1 MLKEHRQGQRQTEA
15 EGMQDRRRGFADQQ
29 IFLRQNVAEPAR
41 RCCAWKRLCVVYEFV
56 SSIYGYNYSY
66 CNRSSLPAQEDLDE
80 MSEFLV
86 LKSTETQKA
95 EGVTHPVDTAY
106 IDDRDGMPILKA
118 VFDVSQ
124 FRPED
129 VHLDA
134 SDDQLVLIARGTDD
148 SRECSIFRKTMIRK
162 LDLPKYVEAKMMHCE
177 LSKDG
182 VLTVEMP
189 FHLPAQ
195 RRPSGPSV
203 VPIIT
208 DDDGRRRIRFSAH
221 IGPDFTAD
229 DVQVE
234 LLEGNQLQMTAF
246 YDAEIGYYGSQV
258 TQRRLQRTFR
268 LPQRVKV
275 DAVHHSLSPDGF
287 LKFEIVLVKEGP
299 YKCDVTTEELV
310 GEDKAEGGEEPE
322 AEAEE
327 KEEEQKQTE
336 NIRDFDVD
344 SKEKDVE
351 EKAEMQGNE
360 GESDDI

>member
-1 MLKEHRQGQRQTEA
+1 
-15 EGMQDRRRGFADQQ
+15 
-29 IFLRQNVAEPAR
+29 
-41 RCCAWKRLCVVYEFV
+41 
-56 SSIYGYNYSY
+56 
-66 CNRSSLPAQEDLDE
+66 
-80 MSEFLV
+80 MSDFLV

-95 EGVTHPVDTAY
+95 EGVARPVDTAY
-106 IDDRDGMPILKA
+106 IADRDGMPILKA

-148 SRECSIFRKTMIRK
+148 SRECSIFRKTMIRR
-162 LDLPKYVEAKMMHCE
+162 LDLPKFVEARMMHCE

-195 RRPSGPSV
+195 RRPPGPSV

-208 DDDGRRRIRFSAH
+208 DDDGRRKIRFSVH

-229 DVQVE
+229 DVQVA
-234 LLEGNQLQMTAF
+234 LLDGNQLQMTAF

-310 GEDKAEGGEEPE
+310 GEDKGEGEEEPE
-322 AEAEE
+322 AEEEEEEEVGEEE
-327 KEEEQKQTE
+327 KRKKDGGG
-336 NIRDFDVD
+336 DFDVD
-344 SKEKDVE
+344 GKEKEAE
-351 EKAEMQGNE
+351 EKTEKLDK
-360 GESDDI
+360 ESENGDV

>member
-1 MLKEHRQGQRQTEA
+1 
-15 EGMQDRRRGFADQQ
+15 
-29 IFLRQNVAEPAR
+29 
-41 RCCAWKRLCVVYEFV
+41 
-56 SSIYGYNYSY
+56 
-66 CNRSSLPAQEDLDE
+66 
-80 MSEFLV
+80 MSDFLV

-95 EGVTHPVDTAY
+95 EGVVHPVDTAY

-148 SRECSIFRKTMIRK
+148 SRECSIFRKTMIRR
-162 LDLPKYVEAKMMHCE
+162 LDLPKFVEAKMMHCE

-195 RRPSGPSV
+195 RRPPGPSV
-203 VPIIT
+203 VPIVT
-208 DDDGRRRIRFSAH
+208 DDDGRRKIRFSAH

-229 DVQVE
+229 DVQVA
-234 LLEGNQLQMTAF
+234 LLDGNQLQMTAF

-268 LPQRVKV
+268 LPQSVKV

-299 YKCDVTTEELV
+299 YKWEVTTEELV
-310 GEDKAEGGEEPE
+310 GEDKAEGEEE
-322 AEAEE
+322 ENAELEDEEEKENKDNEVFDVDDKEKEAEE
-327 KEEEQKQTE
+327 MTEKQGKERE
-336 NIRDFDVD
+336 NI
-344 SKEKDVE
+344 
-351 EKAEMQGNE
+351 
-360 GESDDI
+360 DDI